1 MIHRKSAIALG
12 CAAVLYSGQTVALDP
27 AAVPFGSM
35 LVYPALGV
43 GTKYDSN
50 IYRLPSN
57 ELSDWALVVAP
68 TIFAE
73 AQKGDDVYSLLYEGE
88 YAVYDKYDN
97 INYDDHLIKAAADW
111 KLGVRSSLG
120 LSVQWRQDHDD
131 PGSTDRSGIPG
142 RLRGV
147 DKWRAPSAEGIYT
160 YGADGAKGRIE
171 LGAEYAQKRYF
182 NNEEF
187 TRFSDLDE
195 AGVRGAFYWRLQP
208 KTSAKFEVGY
218 KDFDYLESP
227 LTNGIEN
234 TQDSY
239 QTRFLLGLTWEALGK
254 TTGKALFG
262 YNQKR
267 FDSDL
272 REDSDDFSWQVGVE
286 WRPQTYSRLN
296 FDTGQD
302 YIESTGQG
310 DAINRKF
317 VQATWSHYWKPRF
330 VTDLKVRYED
340 RDYLGDP
347 REDQRWRA
355 GIEAT
360 YRMRRWLDITA
371 EYEYW
376 DNSSNQPIEDY
387 TKNVFWLNVDASL

>member
-1 MIHRKSAIALG
+1 MNSRKTSIALA
-12 CAAVLYSGQTVALDP
+12 CAAVFHSGQAVALDP

-50 IYRLPSN
+50 PYRLPSN
-57 ELSDWALVVAP
+57 ELDDWALVVAP
-68 TIFAE
+68 TIFSE
-73 AQKGDDVYSLLYEGE
+73 AKKGDDVYTLLYDGE

-97 INYDDHLIKAAADW
+97 LEYDDHLIKAAADW
-111 KLGVRSSLG
+111 KLGIRSRLE
-120 LSVQWRQDHDD
+120 LSAQWRQDHDD

-147 DKWRAPSAEGIYT
+147 DKWRAPSVKGLYT
-160 YGADGAKGRIE
+160 YGVDGAKGRIE
-171 LGAEYAQKRYF
+171 LGGDYVQKRYF

-187 TRFSDLDE
+187 TEFSDLDE
-195 AGVRGAFYWRLQP
+195 AGALAAFYWRVQP
-208 KTSAKFEVGY
+208 KTSAKFQVSY
-218 KDFDYLESP
+218 RDFDYLKSP
-227 LTNGIEN
+227 TVGGIPN

-239 QTRFLLGLTWEALGK
+239 QIRYLLGLTWEALGK

-267 FDSDL
+267 FSSDL
-272 REDSDDFSWQVGVE
+272 RDDGNDFSWQVGVQ

-310 DAINRKF
+310 DAIDRRF
-317 VQATWSHYWKPRF
+317 AQATWTHYWKPRF
-330 VTDLKVRYED
+330 VTDVNLRYED

-347 REDQRWRA
+347 REDERWRA

-360 YRMRRWLDITA
+360 YKMRRWLDITA

-376 DNSSNQPIEDY
+376 DNNSNQPLEDY
-387 TKNVFWLNVDASL
+387 RKNVFWLNVDVSL